1 MCLCLSLFV
10 WSLPVLAETKLSSDQ
25 FRSLIKQGDDRVW
38 HRFRD
43 FEKVIATFSKSE
55 KKDYEWA
62 QRATLLSDQKGKAL
76 IEDYDLMGFK
86 RAHPHLAPAF
96 SFAEVERAFYK
107 YYQKKYSYGWLR
119 RKAWFSRRLA
129 DPGRQNKNRFDQT
142 VMLDQA
148 RSYLQKKQGVWPKQ
162 EYFLALSFDQ
172 LTVLAVCAGYKPAI
186 LDVLKAARVQRQLTL
201 SPVLSYLLFLRVE
214 GAEGLRVIEKDKWL
228 GLIDQTLSAK
238 EKDLYS
244 QLIQDKDR
252 LYQELDYCSY

>member
-1 MCLCLSLFV
+1 MGLCLSFLI
-10 WSLPVLAETKLSSDQ
+10 WSLSGVAETKLSSGQ

-62 QRATLLSDQKGKAL
+62 QRATLLSDQKGKEL

-86 RAHPHLAPAF
+86 RAYPHLAPAF
-96 SFAEVERAFYK
+96 HFFEVERAFYK
-107 YYQKKYSYGWLR
+107 YYQEKYSYGWLR

-148 RSYLQKKQGVWPKQ
+148 RSYLQKKQGVWPSQ

-201 SPVLSYLLFLRVE
+201 SSVLSYLLFLRVE

-228 GLIDQTLSAK
+228 GQIDQTLSAK